1 MARPLVSQDDLER
14 AIARF
19 LENHPEHDCREDVER
34 LQMGLAT
41 PGTWEAAKAVEVPA
55 EPGSEPAD

>member
-1 MARPLVSQDDLER
+1 MAPPLVTQDDLER

-19 LENHPEHDCREDVER
+19 LEHHPEHECREDVER

-41 PGTWEAAKAVEVPA
+41 PGDWEAAKAVEVPD
-55 EPGSEPAD
+55 EPGAEQQE